1 MKVPKITLPEG
12 YGKVLTP
19 ITKMPKITLEKGS
32 WGDYTAYIDGV
43 EVPREPGSIKL
54 DRADLLEQVLA
65 KLGIEVETKWH
76 YYVTREVDGKQRGV
90 RVDDSSTNMKG
101 A

>member
-1 MKVPKITLPEG
+1 MS
-12 YGKVLTP
+12 
-19 ITKMPKITLEKGS
+19 KITLEKGS

-43 EVPREPGSIKL
+43 EFKTTGVKL

-65 KLGIEVETKWH
+65 KIGVEVETKWH
-76 YYVTREVDGKQRGV
+76 YYVTREVDGKERGV
-90 RVDDSSTNMKG
+90 RVDGSSTNIE

>member
-1 MKVPKITLPEG
+1 MS
-12 YGKVLTP
+12 
-19 ITKMPKITLEKGS
+19 KITLEKGS

-43 EVPREPGSIKL
+43 EFETTGVKL

-65 KLGIEVETKWH
+65 KIGVEVETKWH
-76 YYVTREVDGKQRGV
+76 YYVTRTVDGKERGV
-90 RVDDSSTNMKG
+90 RVDRSESNIK

>member
-1 MKVPKITLPEG
+1 MS
-12 YGKVLTP
+12 
-19 ITKMPKITLEKGS
+19 KITLEKGS

-43 EVPREPGSIKL
+43 EFKTTGVKL

-65 KLGIEVETKWH
+65 KIGVEVETKWH
-76 YYVTREVDGKQRGV
+76 YYVTREVDGKERGV
-90 RVDDSSTNMKG
+90 RVDSSSTNIE

>member
-1 MKVPKITLPEG
+1 MS
-12 YGKVLTP
+12 
-19 ITKMPKITLEKGS
+19 KITLEKGS

-43 EVPREPGSIKL
+43 EFKTTGVKL

-65 KLGIEVETKWH
+65 KIGVEVETKWH
-76 YYVTREVDGKQRGV
+76 YYVTREVDGKERGV
-90 RVDDSSTNMKG
+90 RVDRSESNIK

>member
-1 MKVPKITLPEG
+1 MS
-12 YGKVLTP
+12 
-19 ITKMPKITLEKGS
+19 KITLEKGS

-43 EVPREPGSIKL
+43 EFKTTGVKL

-65 KLGIEVETKWH
+65 KIGVEVETRFH
-76 YYVTREVDGKQRGV
+76 YYVTRTVDGKERGV
-90 RVDDSSTNMKG
+90 RVDRSETNMK

>member
-1 MKVPKITLPEG
+1 MS
-12 YGKVLTP
+12 
-19 ITKMPKITLEKGS
+19 KITLEKGS

-43 EVPREPGSIKL
+43 EFKTPGVKL

-65 KLGIEVETKWH
+65 KIGVEVETKWH
-76 YYVTREVDGKQRGV
+76 YYVTREVDGKERGV
-90 RVDDSSTNMKG
+90 RVDSSSTNIE